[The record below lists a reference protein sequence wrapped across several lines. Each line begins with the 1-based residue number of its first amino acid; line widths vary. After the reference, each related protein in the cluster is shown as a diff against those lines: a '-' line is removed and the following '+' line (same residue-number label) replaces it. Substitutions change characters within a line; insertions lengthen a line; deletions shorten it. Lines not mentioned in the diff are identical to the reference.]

1 MDDELIALM
10 RTKLPQYVVEC
21 FLVAGFDTIEVI
33 IQMNISD
40 GPYNSLDQIESFV
53 LKNFPDNPLDYHV
66 SSITPSVPGH
76 RIRITQFINEIKASD
91 KKARKRKLISQ
102 ESSVATKKPKLNDQV
117 ISCSRKK

>member
-1 MDDELIALM
+1 M
-10 RTKLPQYVVEC
+10 
-21 FLVAGFDTIEVI
+21 
-33 IQMNISD
+33 
-40 GPYNSLDQIESFV
+40 
-53 LKNFPDNPLDYHV
+53 DYHV